1 MAATPPLPPLE
12 VASAAFFRL
21 ECSHAQLFQTE
32 YKRSNRTKGLK
43 ILRCFPHCC
52 PEHIDRSYCGTS
64 LSVRVELA
72 ARASDAAPPPPSQV
86 VAVFA
91 RFEATSDVSLRP
103 GECVEVAKMAAGTQS
118 DSKLEGQWVAGSLD
132 RPSRLVTTIR
142 TPGTPS
148 DDHKPL
154 VFHLNGKPFSRWY
167 YDWESGANKAH
178 RLTKHVLKAY
188 IVERCAVD
196 QHDNF
201 TDFTRPCAHTQLY
214 RVLHVVS
221 SPEFTVISYRRA
233 PSKQFQFP
241 IEDGS
246 ALGYEEAAQFSQD
259 MAGSSDSAY
268 EPHSHSFADRS
279 TELRPPMDVKLD
291 PFFSDLHQAKR
302 QRASSLAVRSSIS
315 RESSGLLEDK
325 LRWEHANAS
334 AVAVSKNLALAYSLL
349 GWAPLRAYAA
359 CADELVHLVHHSLQE
374 SLVGPSKELSKLNCF
389 SKLVLDQVQ
398 ANQGAAVASSSD
410 IGMDGAV
417 KAVPRDLDTL
427 LRALAQAALWPFSA
441 DTMKWMRT
449 FFRQYACSVVD
460 KHALRGCFVLFVE
473 ELQDRLDT
481 QVFKH
486 TTMHSLANVAE
497 EVIAAVYSHEC
508 FHARRPQVR
517 GILSGQDFAGWNAFV
532 AQMRE
537 TYINMSTC
545 TSVARGLAQNR
556 PEVTFS
562 EVHPPRNRVENA
574 WNDAWQM
581 DVEEAVWRPSEQP
594 VKVDIGNGSG
604 SKAISDD
611 AGSLSLLSMV
621 QVISQLVRLEVALDI
636 EARMLHV
643 RSTQGVSG
651 TLDCMRLTLDGK
663 ERVFSQFP
671 NGMASSISAG
681 LNGDYIAEMRVDQ
694 SGRLV
699 VYLQTFTWSQNGPSY
714 HVRIRIECW
723 RSQRLCVSGDVLATT
738 APTSFTSDDALYL
751 GEMSLQD
758 KREAVEKAFSQ
769 QLRENSATAWASS
782 SPWQESGRFRLS
794 YTKRS

>member
-1 MAATPPLPPLE
+1 MAAIPPLPPLE

-21 ECSHAQLFQTE
+21 ECSHALFQPE

-72 ARASDAAPPPPSQV
+72 VRASDAAPPPRQV

-118 DSKLEGQWVAGSLD
+118 DANLEGQWVAGSLD
-132 RPSRLVTTIR
+132 RPSRVVTTIR
-142 TPGTPS
+142 TPGKPS

-154 VFHLNGKPFSRWY
+154 VFHLNGKPLSRWY

-201 TDFTRPCAHTQLY
+201 TDFTRPGAHTQLY

-233 PSKQFQFP
+233 PSEQFQFP
-241 IEDGS
+241 TEDGS

-302 QRASSLAVRSSIS
+302 QRASSLA
-315 RESSGLLEDK
+315 
-325 LRWEHANAS
+325 
-334 AVAVSKNLALAYSLL
+334 NLALAYSLL

-427 LRALAQAALWPFSA
+427 LRALAQAALWLFSA

-449 FFRQYACSVVD
+449 FFHQYACSVVD

-508 FHARRPQVR
+508 FHARRP
-517 GILSGQDFAGWNAFV
+517 
-532 AQMRE
+532 
-537 TYINMSTC
+537 
-545 TSVARGLAQNR
+545 
-556 PEVTFS
+556 
-562 EVHPPRNRVENA
+562 
-574 WNDAWQM
+574 
-581 DVEEAVWRPSEQP
+581 
-594 VKVDIGNGSG
+594 
-604 SKAISDD
+604 
-611 AGSLSLLSMV
+611 
-621 QVISQLVRLEVALDI
+621 
-636 EARMLHV
+636 
-643 RSTQGVSG
+643 
-651 TLDCMRLTLDGK
+651 
-663 ERVFSQFP
+663 
-671 NGMASSISAG
+671 
-681 LNGDYIAEMRVDQ
+681 
-694 SGRLV
+694 
-699 VYLQTFTWSQNGPSY
+699 
-714 HVRIRIECW
+714 
-723 RSQRLCVSGDVLATT
+723 
-738 APTSFTSDDALYL
+738 
-751 GEMSLQD
+751 
-758 KREAVEKAFSQ
+758 
-769 QLRENSATAWASS
+769 
-782 SPWQESGRFRLS
+782 
-794 YTKRS
+794 

>member
-1 MAATPPLPPLE
+1 MAAIPPLPPLE

-21 ECSHAQLFQTE
+21 ECSHALFQPE

-72 ARASDAAPPPPSQV
+72 VRASDAAPPPRQV

-118 DSKLEGQWVAGSLD
+118 DANLEGQWVAGSLD
-132 RPSRLVTTIR
+132 RPSRVVTTIR
-142 TPGTPS
+142 TPGKPS

-154 VFHLNGKPFSRWY
+154 VFHLNGKPLSRWY

-201 TDFTRPCAHTQLY
+201 TDFTRPGAHTQLY

-233 PSKQFQFP
+233 PSEQFQFP
-241 IEDGS
+241 TEDGS

-259 MAGSSDSAY
+259 MAGSSDSA
-268 EPHSHSFADRS
+268 
-279 TELRPPMDVKLD
+279 
-291 PFFSDLHQAKR
+291 
-302 QRASSLAVRSSIS
+302 AVFN
-315 RESSGLLEDK
+315 LEGVLWHK

-427 LRALAQAALWPFSA
+427 LRALAQAALWLFSA

-449 FFRQYACSVVD
+449 FFHQYACSVVD

-508 FHARRPQVR
+508 FHARRP
-517 GILSGQDFAGWNAFV
+517 
-532 AQMRE
+532 
-537 TYINMSTC
+537 
-545 TSVARGLAQNR
+545 
-556 PEVTFS
+556 
-562 EVHPPRNRVENA
+562 
-574 WNDAWQM
+574 
-581 DVEEAVWRPSEQP
+581 
-594 VKVDIGNGSG
+594 
-604 SKAISDD
+604 
-611 AGSLSLLSMV
+611 
-621 QVISQLVRLEVALDI
+621 
-636 EARMLHV
+636 
-643 RSTQGVSG
+643 
-651 TLDCMRLTLDGK
+651 
-663 ERVFSQFP
+663 
-671 NGMASSISAG
+671 
-681 LNGDYIAEMRVDQ
+681 
-694 SGRLV
+694 
-699 VYLQTFTWSQNGPSY
+699 
-714 HVRIRIECW
+714 
-723 RSQRLCVSGDVLATT
+723 
-738 APTSFTSDDALYL
+738 
-751 GEMSLQD
+751 
-758 KREAVEKAFSQ
+758 
-769 QLRENSATAWASS
+769 
-782 SPWQESGRFRLS
+782 
-794 YTKRS
+794 

>member
-1 MAATPPLPPLE
+1 
-12 VASAAFFRL
+12 
-21 ECSHAQLFQTE
+21 
-32 YKRSNRTKGLK
+32 
-43 ILRCFPHCC
+43 
-52 PEHIDRSYCGTS
+52 
-64 LSVRVELA
+64 
-72 ARASDAAPPPPSQV
+72 
-86 VAVFA
+86 
-91 RFEATSDVSLRP
+91 
-103 GECVEVAKMAAGTQS
+103 
-118 DSKLEGQWVAGSLD
+118 
-132 RPSRLVTTIR
+132 
-142 TPGTPS
+142 
-148 DDHKPL
+148 
-154 VFHLNGKPFSRWY
+154 
-167 YDWESGANKAH
+167 
-178 RLTKHVLKAY
+178 
-188 IVERCAVD
+188 
-196 QHDNF
+196 
-201 TDFTRPCAHTQLY
+201 
-214 RVLHVVS
+214 
-221 SPEFTVISYRRA
+221 
-233 PSKQFQFP
+233 
-241 IEDGS
+241 
-246 ALGYEEAAQFSQD
+246 
-259 MAGSSDSAY
+259 
-268 EPHSHSFADRS
+268 
-279 TELRPPMDVKLD
+279 
-291 PFFSDLHQAKR
+291 
-302 QRASSLAVRSSIS
+302 
-315 RESSGLLEDK
+315 
-325 LRWEHANAS
+325 
-334 AVAVSKNLALAYSLL
+334 
-349 GWAPLRAYAA
+349 
-359 CADELVHLVHHSLQE
+359 
-374 SLVGPSKELSKLNCF
+374 
-389 SKLVLDQVQ
+389 
-398 ANQGAAVASSSD
+398 
-410 IGMDGAV
+410 
-417 KAVPRDLDTL
+417 
-427 LRALAQAALWPFSA
+427 
-441 DTMKWMRT
+441 
-449 FFRQYACSVVD
+449 
-460 KHALRGCFVLFVE
+460 
-473 ELQDRLDT
+473 
-481 QVFKH
+481 
-486 TTMHSLANVAE
+486 MHSLANVAE

-508 FHARRPQVR
+508 FHARRPQLR

-594 VKVDIGNGSG
+594 VKVDIGSGSG